1 MPKVASPVLLQAMKM
16 RHFLGR
22 KLSWLV
28 HPVSIFV
35 FMQIIWTAILT
46 LWIIWFVD
54 RRREIEKIAALI
66 KPTLLPTN
74 DTSVVVLIVVGIVLL
89 SMLGAGSIM
98 LFTWGLRQTSLIRQQ
113 RDFVSS
119 VTHEL
124 RTPLASIHL
133 AYETLASRSLPEEM
147 RQKLLT
153 MSLVDIDRLIRLVN
167 QILISSRLDRGL
179 AMFQDD
185 IKDVNVKQSI
195 GEVVKTLSYLDQR
208 ISDRIV
214 TDIADNVTWHGS
226 LNAFNMVMSNLL
238 ENAIKYSPKRTPV
251 EIKSSIIDN
260 GLLIAVKDYGLGLT
274 PRDKKRIFKM
284 FYRSGDASKR
294 AIPGTGL
301 GLFIVKTTLDQLG
314 GSIAVESE
322 GAALGSK
329 FTATF
334 PI

>member
-1 MPKVASPVLLQAMKM
+1 M
-16 RHFLGR
+16 RHFVGR

-133 AYETLASRSLPEEM
+133 AYETLASRSLPDEM

-185 IKDVNVKQSI
+185 IKDVNVKQCI
-195 GEVVKTLSYLDQR
+195 AEVVKTLSYLDQR

-214 TDIADNVTWHGS
+214 TDVADSVTWHGS
-226 LNAFNMVMSNLL
+226 LNAFSMVMSNLL

-251 EIKSSIIDN
+251 EIKGSIIGN
-260 GLLIAVKDYGLGLT
+260 NLSIAVKDYGLGLT

-322 GAALGSK
+322 GPSLGSK

-334 PI
+334 PR

>member
-1 MPKVASPVLLQAMKM
+1 
-16 RHFLGR
+16 
-22 KLSWLV
+22 
-28 HPVSIFV
+28 
-35 FMQIIWTAILT
+35 MQILWTAILT

-133 AYETLASRSLPEEM
+133 AYETLASRSLPDEM

-179 AMFQDD
+179 TMFQDD

-195 GEVVKTLSYLDQR
+195 HEVVKTLSYLDPR

-214 TDIADNVTWHGS
+214 TDVADDVTWHGS
-226 LNAFNMVMSNLL
+226 LNAFNMVISNLL
-238 ENAIKYSPKRTPV
+238 ENAIKYSPKTTPV
-251 EIKSSIIDN
+251 EIKGSVIDS
-260 GLLIAVKDYGLGLT
+260 GLLITIKDYGLGLT

-314 GSIAVESE
+314 GSIAVESD
-322 GAALGSK
+322 GPTLGSK

-334 PI
+334 PR

>member
-1 MPKVASPVLLQAMKM
+1 M
-16 RHFLGR
+16 RHFLG
-22 KLSWLV
+22 KNLSWLV

-54 RRREIEKIAALI
+54 RRREIEKLAALI

-98 LFTWGLRQTSLIRQQ
+98 LFTWGLRQSSLIRQQ

-133 AYETLASRSLPEEM
+133 AYETLASRNLSDDT

-179 AMFQDD
+179 TMFQDD
-185 IKDVNVKQSI
+185 IKDVDVKESL
-195 GEVVKTLSYLDQR
+195 GEVVKTLSYLDQC

-214 TDIADNVTWHGS
+214 TDVADNLTWHGS
-226 LNAFNMVMSNLL
+226 LNAFNMVISNLL
-238 ENAIKYSPKRTPV
+238 ENAIKYSPKNTPV
-251 EIKSSIIDN
+251 EIKGSITD
-260 GLLIAVKDYGLGLT
+260 GRLLIAVKDHGLGLT

-284 FYRSGDASKR
+284 FYRSGEVSKR

-301 GLFIVKTTLDQLG
+301 GLFIVKTTLEQLG
-314 GSIAVESE
+314 GSISVESE
-322 GAALGSK
+322 GLGLGSK

>member
-1 MPKVASPVLLQAMKM
+1 M

-22 KLSWLV
+22 KISWLV

-133 AYETLASRSLPEEM
+133 AYETLASRSLPDEM

-185 IKDVNVKQSI
+185 IKDVNVKESI
-195 GEVVKTLSYLDQR
+195 DEVVKTLSYLDQK

-214 TDIADNVTWHGS
+214 TDIADTVTWHGS
-226 LNAFNMVMSNLL
+226 LNAFNMVISNLL

-251 EIKSSIIDN
+251 EIKSSIIES
-260 GLLIAVKDYGLGLT
+260 GLLITVKDYGLGLT

-314 GSIAVESE
+314 GSIAVESH
-322 GAALGSK
+322 GPALGSK
-329 FTATF
+329 FTAIF
-334 PI
+334 PR

>member
-1 MPKVASPVLLQAMKM
+1 
-16 RHFLGR
+16 
-22 KLSWLV
+22 
-28 HPVSIFV
+28 
-35 FMQIIWTAILT
+35 
-46 LWIIWFVD
+46 
-54 RRREIEKIAALI
+54 
-66 KPTLLPTN
+66 
-74 DTSVVVLIVVGIVLL
+74 
-89 SMLGAGSIM
+89 
-98 LFTWGLRQTSLIRQQ
+98 
-113 RDFVSS
+113 VSS

-133 AYETLASRSLPEEM
+133 AYETLASRSLPDEM

-195 GEVVKTLSYLDQR
+195 EEVVKTLSYLDQK

-214 TDIADNVTWHGS
+214 TDIADHVTWHGS
-226 LNAFNMVMSNLL
+226 LNAFNMVISNLL

-251 EIKSSIIDN
+251 EIKGSIIES

-301 GLFIVKTTLDQLG
+301 GLFIVKTTLEQLG
-314 GSIAVESE
+314 GSISVESE
-322 GAALGSK
+322 GSALGSK

-334 PI
+334 PR

>member
-1 MPKVASPVLLQAMKM
+1 M
-16 RHFLGR
+16 RHILGR
-22 KLSWLV
+22 NLRWLI

-133 AYETLASRSLPEEM
+133 AYETLASRSLSDDT

-179 AMFQDD
+179 TMFQDD
-185 IKDVNVKQSI
+185 IKDVNIKDSI
-195 GEVVKTLSYLDQR
+195 SEVVKTLSYLDQQ
-208 ISDRIV
+208 ISDRIL
-214 TDIADNVTWHGS
+214 TDVKENLTWRVS
-226 LNAFNMVMSNLL
+226 LNAFNMVISNLI
-238 ENAIKYSPKRTPV
+238 ENAIKYSPKKTPV
-251 EIKSSIIDN
+251 EIKCSVIDG
-260 GLLIAVKDYGLGLT
+260 GLLIAIRDHGLGLT
-274 PRDKKRIFKM
+274 QREKKRIFKM
-284 FYRSGDASKR
+284 FYRSSDASKR

-314 GSIAVESE
+314 GSISVESD
-322 GAALGSK
+322 GPGLGSQ
-329 FTATF
+329 FIATF
-334 PI
+334 PR

>member
-1 MPKVASPVLLQAMKM
+1 
-16 RHFLGR
+16 
-22 KLSWLV
+22 
-28 HPVSIFV
+28 
-35 FMQIIWTAILT
+35 MQIIWTAILT

-54 RRREIEKIAALI
+54 RRREIEKLAALI

-133 AYETLASRSLPEEM
+133 AYETLASRSLPEDT

-226 LNAFNMVMSNLL
+226 LNAFNMVISNLV

-251 EIKSSIIDN
+251 EIKGSIIEG

-322 GAALGSK
+322 GPALGSK
-329 FTATF
+329 FTVTF
-334 PI
+334 PR

>member
-1 MPKVASPVLLQAMKM
+1 M